1 MQFFDREKEIDKLRN
16 IRMLAA
22 DSSRLTVVTG
32 RRRIGKT
39 SLLMRAFDDEP
50 MLYFFVSRDSE
61 AGLCGE
67 FVGEV
72 KNKLGIPM
80 IGTVERFADIFS
92 FVMDV
97 STTRPLTLVIDEF
110 QNFMR
115 VNGSVFSQIQ
125 KIWDLKKNTAR
136 INLIVCG
143 SVYSMMNRLF
153 RDHKEPLYGRQTD
166 FVSVDS
172 FSPSVVKHILQT
184 YNPKATKEDLL
195 ALYLFTGGVAKYVE
209 IFMDSKVVTKS
220 AMQKFVLSKDSY
232 FIQEGKNMLIEEF
245 GRDYGRY
252 FEIMK
257 LIASGRNTRAEIE
270 DTLKAEVSGYLTR
283 LENDYALI
291 SKKIPLLQKAGNK
304 NIHYFIDDNF
314 LCFWFRFI
322 YKYNYM
328 IESNAY
334 EKLYDIVERDY
345 TTFSGKT
352 LEKYFIQQLKE
363 EGRYTHTGSW
373 WDRKGENEID
383 IIAIDEPSKT
393 IDFFEIKRNPKEI
406 DFNVLKNKATA
417 FLTKNEDIADYRQSY
432 KGLSLADM

>member
-67 FVGEV
+67 FVEEV

-97 STTRPLTLVIDEF
+97 STMRPLTLVIDEF

-115 VNGSVFSQIQ
+115 VNSAVFSQIQ

-172 FSPSVVKHILQT
+172 FSPNVVKHILHT
-184 YNPKATKEDLL
+184 YNPKATQEDLL

-209 IFMDSKVVTKS
+209 IFMDSKAVTKS
-220 AMQKFVLSKDSY
+220 AMQKYVLKKDSY

-252 FEIMK
+252 FEILK
-257 LIASGRNTRAEIE
+257 LIASGRNTRAMIE
-270 DTLKAEVSGYLTR
+270 DTLKTEVSGYLTR

-291 SKKIPLLQKAGNK
+291 SKKIPLFQKVGNK

-334 EKLYDIVERDY
+334 GKLYDIVDRDY

-363 EGRYTHTGSW
+363 EGRYTNIGSW
-373 WDRKGENEID
+373 WDRKSENEID
-383 IIAIDEPSKT
+383 IIAVDETAKT
-393 IDFFEIKRNPKEI
+393 IDFFEVKRNPKEI
-406 DFNVLKNKATA
+406 DFNVLKDKATA
-417 FLTKNEDIADYRQSY
+417 FLTKNEYLADYRQCY
-432 KGLSLADM
+432 KGLSLGDM